1 MPDRDPIDDG
11 GWPEW
16 RRLVLSE
23 QRRFGHELRE
33 LVTEVRQLAKHADVE
48 ELERRV
54 VLIEAKLLAGQEKGE
69 SNKWL
74 IGVAILVVA
83 SIILPSVRVLLFGG
97 SGG

>member
-1 MPDRDPIDDG
+1 MAPDELDAG

-23 QRRFGHELRE
+23 QRRFGHDLHELT
-33 LVTEVRQLAKHADVE
+33 LEVRALAKHSDVE

-54 VLIEAKLLAGQEKGE
+54 GKIEAELSAGEKKIDDR
-69 SNKWL
+69 KWL
-74 IGVAILVVA
+74 IGIGILVVA
-83 SIILPSVRVLLFGG
+83 SIAFPSLRVLLFGG